1 MHFFCSDW
9 TSSTPRS
16 CVDHRSVAVG
26 TATPQPEP
34 AHSPNCGTQADVRTH
49 KLKRFH
55 NAVRTLQADGTHKFT
70 HGLSSISM
78 RRAQWDQTTAR
89 RWHAHC
95 TAGKAATAGLPAP
108 LPVPPKPR
116 KAYAARPPKSPID
129 ANVCSTMSARSRPSR
144 SARRGRLSARGR
156 SPRGQPAG
164 SPPARRPPCW
174 GFCQTGLQCCRAR
187 AYRVYIYTSPT
198 RRRPSRR
205 VLSTTRARGR
215 HGRGA
220 DAARAARTSRCLPP
234 CCQSAAPRRSC
245 AKPWHYIIGGII

>member
-1 MHFFCSDW
+1 MRIRGHFKEKVCRLSVPCLSMALVDYTERAGLAAGASRGAQIRLVARSLCS
-9 TSSTPRS
+9 TCPRS
-16 CVDHRSVAVG
+16 C
-26 TATPQPEP
+26 
-34 AHSPNCGTQADVRTH
+34 
-49 KLKRFH
+49 
-55 NAVRTLQADGTHKFT
+55 
-70 HGLSSISM
+70 
-78 RRAQWDQTTAR
+78 
-89 RWHAHC
+89 
-95 TAGKAATAGLPAP
+95 
-108 LPVPPKPR
+108 
-116 KAYAARPPKSPID
+116 
-129 ANVCSTMSARSRPSR
+129 RPSR

-174 GFCQTGLQCCRAR
+174 GFCQAGLQCCRAR

-215 HGRGA
+215 HERGA

-245 AKPWHYIIGGII
+245 AKPCHYIIGGII